1 MSCSN
6 NDTKE
11 EVDYSAKNEAEIT
24 AYIAEN
30 HLDAKRTDSG
40 LYYVI
45 NDKGTGK
52 QANATSTVTVSYK
65 GYLID
70 KTPFTQSLDAGD
82 SMNLQGMIKGWIE
95 GISMFKEGGSG
106 ILLIPAH
113 LAYGVLIAIKFLL
126 VLF

>member
-1 MSCSN
+1 MSSSN

-52 QANATSTVTVSYK
+52 QANATSTVTVFYK

-95 GISMFKEGGSG
+95 GISMFKEGE
-106 ILLIPAH
+106 
-113 LAYGVLIAIKFLL
+113 VVF
-126 VLF
+126 F